1 MGESSIDRAP
11 FDWNR
16 SIEVDASDESV
27 SADAGA
33 LLMRETLEH
42 SGIVSWLEENLID
55 DRRPG
60 SVLHSTGN
68 LLRTCLLLLCQGH
81 RDQDDADRLRHD
93 PAIAAAAKSSGG
105 PVRFDGGDGLP
116 SQPTHSRFVD
126 QLSSEENLDVLKQ
139 GILSNGLRRIREGS
153 GGSED
158 FLVIDVDDVPFLAD
172 GHQPGSR
179 YCGYVGHRC
188 YSALVAVSGESGDIL
203 GARLRRPEED
213 KAGETFDFVLPV
225 VAGALEEGGGRPVL
239 VRMDAGFPDGRTLAE
254 FDALSIQY
262 LARVRNNAVLNRMA
276 EPHLDKPADMAP
288 GEVRTVFHEHEYQAR
303 GWDRKRRVTLVVIFS
318 ERELFPRPFWLIT
331 SLTRELVGGE
341 ELLARYRARGKA
353 ENTFG
358 ELKGT
363 LRSQLPSSPR
373 PPTSRHSAGKNSWP
387 GAGKHAA
394 SQSNAG
400 KTIER
405 SEPPVR
411 QEWRPQNEAFLRLAL
426 LALLGYQTTHEG
438 RCAMEDASGKG
449 WSLETFREKVLR
461 AGCRVARHARRM
473 KFHIAKSVA
482 NYWSILHPAGATEEV
497 HHAKRVAHTPAS
509 RPSPTHV
516 ESGCP
521 EPWHPAAQTSG

>member
-1 MGESSIDRAP
+1 MIGESRIDRVP
-11 FDWNR
+11 FAWNG
-16 SIEVDASDESV
+16 SIELDASDESV

-81 RDQDDADRLRHD
+81 RDQDDAGRLRHD
-93 PAIAAAAKSSGG
+93 PAITVAAKSSGG
-105 PVRFDGGDGLP
+105 PVPSDGSDGLP
-116 SQPTHSRFVD
+116 SQPTLSRFVD
-126 QLSSEENLDVLKQ
+126 QLSREENLDVLKQ

-153 GGSED
+153 GGPKD

-213 KAGETFDFVLPV
+213 RAGETLDFLLPI
-225 VAGALEEGGGRPVL
+225 VAGALEEGGERPVL

-254 FDALSIQY
+254 FDALNIQY

-276 EPHLDKPADMAP
+276 EPHLDKPADLAP

-303 GWDRKRRVTLVVIFS
+303 GWDCKRRVTLVVIFM
-318 ERELFPRPFWLIT
+318 ERELFPRYFWLIT
-331 SLTRELVGGE
+331 SLAPEHVGAE

-353 ENTFG
+353 ENAFG
-358 ELKGT
+358 ELKST
-363 LRSQLPSSPR
+363 LRSHLPSSPR
-373 PPTSRHSAGKNSWP
+373 PKRHY
-387 GAGKHAA
+387 
-394 SQSNAG
+394 AG

-405 SEPPVR
+405 SETPVS
-411 QEWRPQNEAFLRLAL
+411 QEWRPQNEAFLL
-426 LALLGYQTTHEG
+426 LALFGDQTMHEG
-438 RCAMEDASGKG
+438 RCAMADASGKG
-449 WSLETFREKVLR
+449 WSLETFREEVLR

-482 NYWSILHPAGATEEV
+482 NYWSILL
-497 HHAKRVAHTPAS
+497 
-509 RPSPTHV
+509 
-516 ESGCP
+516 
-521 EPWHPAAQTSG
+521 AQLKKSAMRNA